1 MSFGTQDDS
10 DEVMNEINM
19 TPLVDVMLVL
29 LIIFIITVPVMKD
42 SVNVD
47 LPRASNEP
55 ELIQPETVNLSIT
68 ADVHRL
74 FPVLEEDLILRQPVL
89 KVLLPFSLQSFG
101 PCQPWF
107 FLFFCHTYLLLFF
120 GLRIH
125 VHDITP
131 LPLHPSLFTEITTIA
146 LILMGKESACFL

>member
-68 ADVHRL
+68 ADDMAAARTKAQEYEKSI
-74 FPVLEEDLILRQPVL
+74 LEGE
-89 KVLLPFSLQSFG
+89 
-101 PCQPWF
+101 
-107 FLFFCHTYLLLFF
+107 
-120 GLRIH
+120 
-125 VHDITP
+125 
-131 LPLHPSLFTEITTIA
+131 
-146 LILMGKESACFL
+146 